1 MRAEYTFNGPI
12 LRVKFTPALDEG
24 SENARGIEMVGTVLE
39 IRLSSGMKA
48 ELIHKDHLA
57 LITILSVHPFV
68 KSELY
73 IDLEV
78 SSDFA
83 ISTSQCVRYNVQ
95 FSGTNGEVYLP
106 TERSKPCLAFSGGVD
121 STAALMLMPKNT
133 VCAWLDRPQITERT
147 LYNKT
152 AAKHTMNFA
161 QGLGYDVHK
170 IYCDV
175 EHLRK
180 PVGFPVDLTSG
191 IASVAIASQSDVDSI
206 AFGMVMESA
215 YRTGHA
221 KFRDYPKSF
230 HYKSWAPLFDSAK
243 IPLYLPVGGISEVGT
258 STIVLNSEFNGESR
272 SCIRGQWPEQCN
284 NCWKCFR
291 KTLVDNRILGSVTE
305 EDSMQN
311 WIKVREVK
319 YKLKSWPVSHENVL
333 AWALKGELV
342 SGSTAKSLLARLEG
356 SRRDLSLLEKWYP
369 PSIDLIPEKY
379 REEFKINVDKFLSQM
394 TSAEIADTEG
404 FDISDWL
411 SSQDAAD
418 ARDRFEEALS

>member
-1 MRAEYTFNGPI
+1 MRAEFTFNGPI

-24 SENARGIEMVGTVLE
+24 SENARGIEMVGSVLE

-83 ISTSQCVRYNVQ
+83 KSTEQCVRYNVQ
-95 FSGTNGEVYLP
+95 FNGTNGETYSP

-180 PVGFPVDLTSG
+180 PLGF
-191 IASVAIASQSDVDSI
+191 Q
-206 AFGMVMESA
+206 
-215 YRTGHA
+215 
-221 KFRDYPKSF
+221 
-230 HYKSWAPLFDSAK
+230 
-243 IPLYLPVGGISEVGT
+243 
-258 STIVLNSEFNGESR
+258 
-272 SCIRGQWPEQCN
+272 
-284 NCWKCFR
+284 
-291 KTLVDNRILGSVTE
+291 
-305 EDSMQN
+305 
-311 WIKVREVK
+311 
-319 YKLKSWPVSHENVL
+319 
-333 AWALKGELV
+333 
-342 SGSTAKSLLARLEG
+342 
-356 SRRDLSLLEKWYP
+356 
-369 PSIDLIPEKY
+369 
-379 REEFKINVDKFLSQM
+379 
-394 TSAEIADTEG
+394 
-404 FDISDWL
+404 
-411 SSQDAAD
+411 
-418 ARDRFEEALS
+418 